1 MIKRPFIHNGSY
13 RQLINVINRLEKLE
27 MRQQKEESQSRDQK
41 NVYTHLIR
49 GTLWRLYAVQRLRL
63 VKKSFI

>member
-1 MIKRPFIHNGSY
+1 MIKRPFIHNGSL
-13 RQLINVINRLEKLE
+13 RQHVINRLEKLE

-41 NVYTHLIR
+41 NVYTQLIR
-49 GTLWRLYAVQRLRL
+49 ETLWRLYAVQRLRL